1 MRPVALILL
10 TATTLGCAET
20 RLYSGHPPGDTAA
33 GYDARFHDAYL
44 FGSVDGEGPY
54 ALSRICP
61 SGWSEI
67 RIAPDF
73 FTAVLSVT
81 TLFLY
86 TPNRLTIVCAG
97 EPVLPAPAS
106 PASRWSAVALPRDA
120 PPR

>member
-1 MRPVALILL
+1 MRQSALILFGA
-10 TATTLGCAET
+10 TAFGCAET

-44 FGSVDGEGPY
+44 FGTADGEEPY
-54 ALSRICP
+54 ELSRICP
-61 SGWSEI
+61 NGWSEI

-81 TLFLY
+81 TAFLY

-97 EPVLPAPAS
+97 EPVLPAPAPGPS
-106 PASRWSAVALPRDA
+106 TVALPRGV
-120 PPR
+120 PSR